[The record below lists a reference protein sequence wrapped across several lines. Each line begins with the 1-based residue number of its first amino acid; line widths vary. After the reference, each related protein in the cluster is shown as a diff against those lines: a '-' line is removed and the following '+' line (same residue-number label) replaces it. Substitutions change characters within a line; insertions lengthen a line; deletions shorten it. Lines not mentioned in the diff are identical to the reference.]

1 MFCSHCGKEIP
12 DDSVKCPDCGAEVKQ
27 PAPEKKEN
35 FLEKTHPC
43 TLTALLIS
51 GVIAILSIF
60 NIVFMA
66 RQNPTVLADIL
77 LYTGIA
83 VFILSLIGYQKSE
96 KNANDKLYNLIS
108 LASALF
114 AILMSIISYI
124 VWMALLF

>member
-1 MFCSHCGKEIP
+1 MFCSHCGKKIP
-12 DDSVKCPDCGAEVKQ
+12 DGSEKCPDCGAEVKQ

-77 LYTGIA
+77 LYAGIA
-83 VFILSLIGYQKSE
+83 AFILSLFGYQKSE

>member
-12 DDSVKCPDCGAEVKQ
+12 DGSEKCPDCGAEVKR
-27 PAPEKKEN
+27 AEPEKKKN

-77 LYTGIA
+77 LYAGIA
-83 VFILSLIGYQKSE
+83 AFILSLFGYQKSE

>member
-60 NIVFMA
+60 YIVFMA